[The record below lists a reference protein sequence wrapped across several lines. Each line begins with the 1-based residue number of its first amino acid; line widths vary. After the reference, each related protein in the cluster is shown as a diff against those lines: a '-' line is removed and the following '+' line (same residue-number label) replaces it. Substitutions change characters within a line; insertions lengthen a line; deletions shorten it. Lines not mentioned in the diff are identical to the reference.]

1 MRENI
6 KHCFEPIFDENSRV
20 LILGTMPSPAS
31 RANGFY
37 YSHPQNRFWKVLGV
51 LFREEPPKTVQEKK
65 EFLLRNKIAVWDVL
79 ESCDIIGA
87 SDASIKNAV
96 PNDIGII
103 LKTAK
108 IEKIIANGSKA
119 YTLYNK
125 FQEPICGIKALPL
138 PSTSPA
144 NAKAKLE
151 QLVEEYGKVMR
162 FML

>member
-65 EFLLRNKIAVWDVL
+65 EFLLEL
-79 ESCDIIGA
+79 E
-87 SDASIKNAV
+87 KQ
-96 PNDIGII
+96 
-103 LKTAK
+103 
-108 IEKIIANGSKA
+108 KA
-119 YTLYNK
+119 
-125 FQEPICGIKALPL
+125 ED
-138 PSTSPA
+138 
-144 NAKAKLE
+144 
-151 QLVEEYGKVMR
+151 
-162 FML
+162 